1 MFAKMNQQTGA
12 CPFCGETSSIAV
24 EYGGEPMRRCN
35 RCVCMKTYF
44 VNADGTTR
52 KPEQAKPLLRFESVI
67 RSRKF

>member
-1 MFAKMNQQTGA
+1 MFMKMNQTG

-35 RCVCMKTYF
+35 RCVCMKVYAM
-44 VNADGTTR
+44 NADGTTR
-52 KPEQAKPLLRFESVI
+52 KPEQVRPLLRFESVI